1 MAYNSYMARKF
12 EDGLRPEFR
21 NVLRPLR
28 LATYAEVFERALL
41 VEQGISETKKRKANA
56 GRATGGETHKMQNIE
71 ITNQGTNQRIQARTL
86 PVCATC
92 GKNHSGVCLFNT
104 NKCFNCGQT
113 GHMQR
118 SCPQRGRHNVIPVNN
133 AARPTTEQKANTNQ
147 RTGSN
152 QGQGKAFALVPGDQ
166 RSTESVVAGTSASE

>member
-1 MAYNSYMARKF
+1 MAFNSYMARKF

-28 LATYAEVFERALL
+28 LATKAEVLDRALL
-41 VEQGISETKKRKANA
+41 VEQGISESMKRKANA
-56 GRATGGETHKMQNIE
+56 GRATGGETHKKQNIE

-113 GHMQR
+113 GHMQ
-118 SCPQRGRHNVIPVNN
+118 SCPQRGRLIPVNN
-133 AARPTTEQKANTNQ
+133 AARPIMEQKVNTNQ

-152 QGQGKAFALVPGDQ
+152 QGQGKAFALVPGDPQ
-166 RSTESVVAGTSASE
+166 STESVVAGTSASE